1 MSFDAIR
8 WAFEQAP
15 GKSTEKF
22 VLIAMANRAN
32 ASGELWSSV
41 AQICEDTFVKQ
52 ENRSCSLKG
61 SLLTKI
67 DCGHWGKEGPNRP
80 R

>member
-8 WAFEQAP
+8 WAFEQTP

-41 AQICEDTFVKQ
+41 AQICEDTLL
-52 ENRSCSLKG
+52 NRKTVLATLKDLCSQKLIADTGKG
-61 SLLTKI
+61 RAQ
-67 DCGHWGKEGPNRP
+67 PAR
-80 R
+80 